1 MVVSILD
8 GNENPEFA
16 KFDGEGNQQ
25 SGWNADTLLST
36 PSPVQLTANGNTLYS
51 LMSLTATRGSQ
62 QQGVWQQIYDCQ

>member
-8 GNENPEFA
+8 GSGNPEYA
-16 KFDGEGNQQ
+16 EFDGFGNQQ
-25 SGWNADTLLST
+25 SGWSVDTLLRT

-51 LMSLTATRGSQ
+51 LMTLTANNE